1 MGIDRRAARTDP
13 PSTEGPPSMS
23 ASASRVTATAL
34 VAAGMTSLLSL
45 QVSAQAGCD
54 WYAQTALKQQQENE
68 RLKCG
73 LIGAAWTNDLK
84 AHQAWC
90 GSVAPDQMKTEA
102 QAREQQLQA
111 CAKKK

>member
-1 MGIDRRAARTDP
+1 
-13 PSTEGPPSMS
+13 MS

-45 QVSAQAGCD
+45 LLPFQAAAQAGCD
-54 WYAQTALKQQQENE
+54 WYAQTALKQQQEND

-73 LIGAAWTNDLK
+73 LTGAAWTNDLK

>member
-1 MGIDRRAARTDP
+1 MP
-13 PSTEGPPSMS
+13 LS
-23 ASASRVTATAL
+23 APRVILCAFA
-34 VAAGMTSLLSL
+34 AAGMTVATSFAA
-45 QVSAQAGCD
+45 SAQANCD
-54 WYAQTALKQQQENE
+54 WYAQTALKQQQEND

-73 LIGAAWTNDLK
+73 LTGAAWTSDLK